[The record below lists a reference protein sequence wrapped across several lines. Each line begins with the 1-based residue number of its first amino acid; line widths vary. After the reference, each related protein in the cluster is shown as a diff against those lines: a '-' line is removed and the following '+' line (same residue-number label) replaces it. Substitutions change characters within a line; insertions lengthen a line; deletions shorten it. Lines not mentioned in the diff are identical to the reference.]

1 MTQVAVLTG
10 YGAARPVRTSLVI
23 VAGAPWRSQEET
35 TLSPL
40 PTQIRLSH
48 FQYARLLA
56 RRHRDQSRLVVL
68 RMGDC
73 PATSRAGGGITLA
86 TPGVGVATR
95 LIHENVRETNI
106 MYGIGG
112 PLLQLVLFFPSRS
125 TVCHSSRSAWF
136 SCSSRHTT
144 VRPPGS
150 SNREQLVGV
159 FNEHS

>member
-112 PLLQLVLFFPSRS
+112 PLLQMVLFFRRAL
-125 TVCHSSRSAWF
+125 RSATPRDRPGF
-136 SCSSRHTT
+136 SALRDIQRCARLARRI
-144 VRPPGS
+144 V
-150 SNREQLVGV
+150 N
-159 FNEHS
+159 N